1 MERVITQVIA
11 IMSRVAVDWDVP
23 RLAPRP
29 FESLERLLRRGGQFG
44 QAVRR
49 CPPQDLDVH
58 PVVGMP
64 QSVAHAADVGPG
76 LARHEFVGLVAEPDR
91 GFAYALDAA
100 FDSVPRPIVA
110 GEGLLSS
117 PER

>member
-76 LARHEFVGLVAEPDR
+76 LAWHQLVRLITEPDG
-91 GFAYALDAA
+91 GFAHSLDTA
-100 FDSVPRPIVA
+100 FCGIPSPPIL
-110 GEGLLSS
+110 GEGLLIH
-117 PER
+117 P